1 MRTLLS
7 ILFLVLATLA
17 YGQVSSK
24 GSGTVK
30 QKVSKENNK
39 DKKIATFTFEKNAG
53 DEVPKIQYKYK
64 DDAGGEVLKAKEV
77 IAQGVEGEKVFDV
90 IEQMPEFPGGH
101 QSLFNWLSANVKYPT
116 IAEEFGLQGRVIV
129 TFVIER
135 DGSITDARV
144 VVKSVDPSLDKE
156 ALRVVSSM
164 PRWKPGKHKGETV
177 RVKYTVP
184 VTFRL
189 Q

>member
-53 DEVPKIQYKYK
+53 
-64 DDAGGEVLKAKEV
+64 GEVLKAKEV

-101 QSLFNWLSANVKYPT
+101 QSLFNWLSANVKYPEA
-116 IAEEFGLQGRVIV
+116 AEENGVQGRVIV

-164 PRWKPGKHKGETV
+164 PRWKPGKHNGSRV